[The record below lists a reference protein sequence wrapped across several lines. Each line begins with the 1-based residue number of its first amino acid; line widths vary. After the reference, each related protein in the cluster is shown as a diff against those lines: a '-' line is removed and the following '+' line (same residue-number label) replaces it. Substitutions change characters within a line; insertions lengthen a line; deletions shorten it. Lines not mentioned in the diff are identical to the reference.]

1 MNFNAQHIL
10 GKDGVH
16 SSNLCGGTIQPPSI
30 PPLPGMFAFPATC
43 CTIAERGSNITYFVR
58 NIRGRNFPRSLGV
71 PNA

>member
-1 MNFNAQHIL
+1 
-10 GKDGVH
+10 
-16 SSNLCGGTIQPPSI
+16 
-30 PPLPGMFAFPATC
+30 MFAFPATC